1 VIAPNANP
9 TEILRE
15 RARLLARPPDDGADR
30 AGSIEILEFRLA
42 QERYAVEHRY
52 VQEVCPFRNLT
63 PLPCTPPFVRGIVN
77 IRGRILPVFDL
88 KRLFGLPEVGVTDL
102 HNIILVRDRELEV
115 GLLADSIVGATALPL
130 YLLQPSLPTLTRI
143 RESYLKGITYE
154 SLVVLDVAG
163 ILADPRILV
172 NEEVPA

>member
-1 VIAPNANP
+1 MNSAQATS

-15 RARLLARPPDDGADR
+15 RARLLARPLEEGTNR
-30 AGSIEILEFRLA
+30 QGTIEILEFRLA

-63 PLPCTPPFVRGIVN
+63 LLPCTPPFLRGIVN
-77 IRGRILPVFDL
+77 IRGRIVPVFDL
-88 KRLFGLPEVGVTDL
+88 KRLFGLPDVGVTDL
-102 HNIILVRDRELEV
+102 HNIILVRDREMEI
-115 GLLADSIVGATALPL
+115 GLLADSIVGAVALPL
-130 YLLQPSLPTLTRI
+130 YVLQPSLPTLTAI
-143 RESYLKGITYE
+143 REEYLKGITYE

-163 ILADPRILV
+163 ILRDPRILV